1 MMAAISA
8 ASKDDETL
16 LLEKNEKLGKKL
28 FITGKGRCNVTNACD
43 VTDFFDSVCS
53 NPKFL
58 YSAIYGFDNQSLMAF
73 FEEAGVPLKTERGN
87 RVFPVSDHSSD
98 IIKALEKK
106 LKSLSVSIYL
116 NTTVTGIEIRDG
128 EAAGVR
134 CDGRLI
140 RADRVIVATGGLS
153 YPSTGSTGDG
163 YKWAKAT
170 GHEIKKTYPSL
181 VPFNL
186 SDEFVKELQ
195 GLTLK
200 NVSLTLQ
207 KGKKILYREQGE
219 LLFTHFGISGP
230 LVLSASSYAKGEAG
244 DFELYLDLKPALSED
259 VLDKRL
265 QREFDNAPSKS
276 LYNVM
281 KELLPKSMISVIL
294 DLAQTDR
301 DKKAGQVSRAERERL
316 LHSLKHM
323 PLHYEGV
330 RGYNEAIITGG
341 GVSVKDIDPSTMESN
356 RIKGLYFCG
365 EVLDVDAL
373 TGGYNLQIAFST
385 GHLAGGACD

>member
-1 MMAAISA
+1 MMAAITA
-8 ASKDDETL
+8 ASNGHEVCL
-16 LLEKNEKLGKKL
+16 IEKNEKLGKKL

-58 YSAIYGFDNQSLMAF
+58 YSAIYGFDNQSLMSF

-98 IIKALEKK
+98 IIKALEKR
-106 LKSLSVSIYL
+106 LKSLGVVVKL
-116 NTTVTGIEIRDG
+116 NETVTDIQ
-128 EAAGVR
+128 VK
-134 CDGRLI
+134 DGRAVGVKCGGRHLD
-140 RADRVIVATGGLS
+140 ADRVIVATGGLS

-163 YKWAKAT
+163 YKWAENT
-170 GHEIKKTYPSL
+170 GHEVKRTYPSL

-186 SDEFVKELQ
+186 KDEFVKELQ

-200 NVSLTLQ
+200 NVTLTLQ

-230 LVLSASSYAKGEAG
+230 LVLSASAYVKGEKG
-244 DFELYLDLKPALSED
+244 DFDLFLDLKSALSED

-294 DLAQTDR
+294 NLAGADR
-301 DKKAGQVSRAERERL
+301 DKKAGQISRTERERL
-316 LHSLKHM
+316 VKCLKHM
-323 PLHYEGV
+323 PLRYEGV
-330 RGYNEAIITGG
+330 RGYNEAIVTGG
-341 GVSVKDIDPSTMESN
+341 GVSVRDIDPSTMESN
-356 RIKGLYFCG
+356 KISGLYFCG

-385 GHLAGGACD
+385 GHLAGGV